1 MKVNKTKLYLSMVEL
16 HKSYRDCDLIF
27 IELFELNYWIP
38 VASTETIVDES
49 RLVAILCT
57 GFQISDD
64 IEISS
69 AVGCRVKSNSNAN
82 VLIESKLEKFF
93 KREAEEYGFTTMVF
107 KR

>member
-16 HKSYRDCDLIF
+16 HKMYPDCDLIF
-27 IELFELNYWIP
+27 IELFELSYWIP
-38 VASTETIVDES
+38 VASTETILDES
-49 RLVAILCT
+49 RLIAILCT
-57 GFQISDD
+57 GFQTSDD

-69 AVGCRVKSNSNAN
+69 AVAHRAKSNSNAN
-82 VLIESKLEKFF
+82 VLIESRLEKFF